1 MSAIHQALGRLFDS
15 IENLEGSAAGQARAL
30 KQMQQQDLF
39 NRMATSKQADALIKV
54 DPALLAQ
61 KLDGAIMKIE
71 QVLREGEGRA

>member
-15 IENLEGSAAGQARAL
+15 IENLEGAAAGQARAL

-54 DPALLAQ
+54 DPALLAK

-71 QVLREGEGRA
+71 QVLNEGRA